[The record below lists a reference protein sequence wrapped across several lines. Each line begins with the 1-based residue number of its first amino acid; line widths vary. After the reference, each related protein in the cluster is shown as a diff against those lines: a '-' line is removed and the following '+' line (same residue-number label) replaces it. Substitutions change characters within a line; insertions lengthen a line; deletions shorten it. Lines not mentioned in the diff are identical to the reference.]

1 MRARTQDRDAH
12 HGEESGLRL
21 RQNVDIERFSGTS
34 ICHDAWINPWARRE
48 SDAGH
53 PPSVALALPG
63 GQYGAMLKGWSTRQR
78 RLLMV
83 VVLSAIVVVGDI
95 IALNVSGEV
104 SSDWWIVAVPLGLL
118 LVPVIGI
125 VSLAVLVRERRRS

>member
-1 MRARTQDRDAH
+1 MGDA
-12 HGEESGLRL
+12 
-21 RQNVDIERFSGTS
+21 
-34 ICHDAWINPWARRE
+34 
-48 SDAGH
+48 
-53 PPSVALALPG
+53 
-63 GQYGAMLKGWSTRQR
+63 GQYGGMLEGWSKRQR

-83 VVLSAIVVVGDI
+83 VVLSAVVVLGDI

-125 VSLAVLVRERRRS
+125 VSLVGLIRERRRS